1 ASPEAL
7 AAAGAAIEQI
17 LALGGRLLAEIALHR
32 CVIHNAW
39 ESTREVACSRLQMCF
54 VPHEETSAGEGL
66 LKLEEEPP
74 PPTKDIWGRK
84 QIEVVRPRSEAPSV
98 SSPRRGRRSSIV
110 QGGRRSSVVMPD
122 RNQQRRA
129 SWLAIRSRVMPLG
142 DDLDVDLEDPD
153 ESARQLWSQRAAQR
167 TSFVQ
172 RVHEAEVEAKS
183 KEASLRFKELQVLS
197 KENAEFCTESVAAS
211 TVKVCQSEDMARG
224 TRAWSNFPRLEES
237 QNSIPE
243 SESMETLCAGCLAG
257 LFTGALGAA
266 AYRDRSGYVLPAVGR
281 TKRHSLLVKGHVGL
295 PPLALDILVAAPPKR
310 APGPEEEPLVFY
322 VLDPQPLLFGA
333 AALFAFGQASYFA
346 NSEACPEAAFRRM
359 YVVGVGHAS
368 EDFCLSDTGFDAQA
382 LRQLRRRD
390 FPPRN
395 HASILPGRGPNAHA
409 RRLVEALVD
418 EVLPHVE
425 KNLLGLSQTPR
436 RCLLGAS
443 YSAVVALQTML
454 LRPGAFT
461 SLVLG
466 SPSVSFDPEILEDV
480 AAGAYVSTALQADVM
495 VQILLGEWEGKGLEL
510 PGNVSDD
517 LPEGVHR
524 LAAALRERGLSV
536 DGVHNVLEEALVHS
550 PTLPKMND
558 SMQFD
563 IRSVK
568 DSSSSAATIAE
579 SVDGSP
585 EAKPGVRLKIAQEGR
600 REAAPVSPPES
611 FIHGFEK
618 TEGCQPSPLQTMC
631 MQPGVVLECDGRKK
645 YGPRPRRDRMVC
657 QPGSPVET
665 AGRAVVV
672 TVLVAIGGLIRK
684 ARGCGDDEYYEF
696 RDAPT
701 EEDKLLL
708 DEEWRTARYIGGL
721 DSSIANLMVSSHGR
735 ISHLLCGREVISY
748 GARHPSGYYS
758 VNKSGRFMLVHR
770 LVAATFL
777 GQPRYSHLQVNHKD
791 LDRGNNHVTNL
802 EYVTGSENVR
812 HADAVSRSM
821 GLEPNGATRKR
832 VQARLKTGGV
842 FWQDFDSIKAA
853 ALQTG
858 FSPKEVS
865 RLCRQPS
872 EASSWEFQLFVPE
885 SLPGEAWKD
894 YNGEAGRDIGVR
906 ADDRYVEFRQISI
919 FNASR
924 RPPRC
929 VFNVSICF
937 HAEGQVMF
945 DVYWD
950 MGDLYDQT
958 AGTEVVTSTESP
970 TAKELA
976 AMVARPSTTNL
987 EASQPCSNDSA
998 KARPASALQAELRA
1012 RLGRFEGLKRPAS
1025 ANLLGVR
1032 GESLFSTSKS
1042 AAAVVTAAVC
1052 WLGQGTRSGVP
1063 ADSKVQGLKAPAA
1076 LQQSSKQLADAPRP
1090 QRITRSASCST
1101 GIAQVSVL
1109 RSQPRKPR
1117 QKVVLIGGRGLV
1129 VQPPLGATMGR
1140 AAQRGPQGLL

>member
-1 ASPEAL
+1 
-7 AAAGAAIEQI
+7 
-17 LALGGRLLAEIALHR
+17 
-32 CVIHNAW
+32 
-39 ESTREVACSRLQMCF
+39 M
-54 VPHEETSAGEGL
+54 
-66 LKLEEEPP
+66 
-74 PPTKDIWGRK
+74 
-84 QIEVVRPRSEAPSV
+84 
-98 SSPRRGRRSSIV
+98 

-211 TVKVCQSEDMARG
+211 TVKVCQSEDMAR
-224 TRAWSNFPRLEES
+224 
-237 QNSIPE
+237 
-243 SESMETLCAGCLAG
+243 
-257 LFTGALGAA
+257 
-266 AYRDRSGYVLPAVGR
+266 
-281 TKRHSLLVKGHVGL
+281 
-295 PPLALDILVAAPPKR
+295 
-310 APGPEEEPLVFY
+310 
-322 VLDPQPLLFGA
+322 
-333 AALFAFGQASYFA
+333 
-346 NSEACPEAAFRRM
+346 
-359 YVVGVGHAS
+359 
-368 EDFCLSDTGFDAQA
+368 
-382 LRQLRRRD
+382 
-390 FPPRN
+390 
-395 HASILPGRGPNAHA
+395 
-409 RRLVEALVD
+409 
-418 EVLPHVE
+418 
-425 KNLLGLSQTPR
+425 
-436 RCLLGAS
+436 
-443 YSAVVALQTML
+443 
-454 LRPGAFT
+454 
-461 SLVLG
+461 
-466 SPSVSFDPEILEDV
+466 
-480 AAGAYVSTALQADVM
+480 
-495 VQILLGEWEGKGLEL
+495 
-510 PGNVSDD
+510 
-517 LPEGVHR
+517 
-524 LAAALRERGLSV
+524 
-536 DGVHNVLEEALVHS
+536 
-550 PTLPKMND
+550 LPKMND

-600 REAAPVSPPES
+600 REAAPVSPPDN

-645 YGPRPRRDRMVC
+645 YGPRPRRDRM
-657 QPGSPVET
+657 
-665 AGRAVVV
+665 
-672 TVLVAIGGLIRK
+672 
-684 ARGCGDDEYYEF
+684 
-696 RDAPT
+696 
-701 EEDKLLL
+701 
-708 DEEWRTARYIGGL
+708 
-721 DSSIANLMVSSHGR
+721 
-735 ISHLLCGREVISY
+735 
-748 GARHPSGYYS
+748 
-758 VNKSGRFMLVHR
+758 
-770 LVAATFL
+770 
-777 GQPRYSHLQVNHKD
+777 
-791 LDRGNNHVTNL
+791 
-802 EYVTGSENVR
+802 
-812 HADAVSRSM
+812 
-821 GLEPNGATRKR
+821 
-832 VQARLKTGGV
+832 
-842 FWQDFDSIKAA
+842 
-853 ALQTG
+853 
-858 FSPKEVS
+858 
-865 RLCRQPS
+865 
-872 EASSWEFQLFVPE
+872 
-885 SLPGEAWKD
+885 AWKD
-894 YNGEAGRDIGVR
+894 YNG
-906 ADDRYVEFRQISI
+906 
-919 FNASR
+919 
-924 RPPRC
+924 
-929 VFNVSICF
+929 
-937 HAEGQVMF
+937 EGQVMF

-1129 VQPPLGATMGR
+1129 VQPPLGATMGH
-1140 AAQRGPQGLL
+1140 GLLPNESNLREAVRKGEFYYPSPTSAKGEHQPRRTASPCKHSVSDGQKMASRAWR

>member
-631 MQPGVVLECDGRKK
+631 MQPGVVPYHGFLQYFNLVGHLSDDQAYSPSG
-645 YGPRPRRDRMVC
+645 DDD
-657 QPGSPVET
+657 PGKLAHTGAFEIPWVKSVMAHFIAQDT
-665 AGRAVVV
+665 AEYKLRH
-672 TVLVAIGGLIRK
+672 
-684 ARGCGDDEYYEF
+684 RGCGDDEYYEF

-885 SLPGEAWKD
+885 SLPGEEWRPVVLPAAWKD
-894 YNGEAGRDIGVR
+894 YNG
-906 ADDRYVEFRQISI
+906 
-919 FNASR
+919 
-924 RPPRC
+924 
-929 VFNVSICF
+929 
-937 HAEGQVMF
+937 EGQVMF

-1129 VQPPLGATMGR
+1129 VQPPLGATM
-1140 AAQRGPQGLL
+1140 